1 VLQDLPGL
9 SESPE
14 KVPDR
19 LRRPD
24 RVYGLRETD
33 TFEGLL
39 EQVAKESPPRDTIR
53 QWIRTSP
60 FKDMAQPLL
69 FPFLILEAKSEKSS
83 DGFEQI
89 QCQTAF
95 PIKLLLQ
102 LQDGLQRK
110 AIQVSSPGPL
120 LWFLSCRGDTWRV
133 HGCYIRDEEVRSY
146 VRTLISWI
154 CPSRTFLSA
163 SSRH

>member
-1 VLQDLPGL
+1 MLHDLPSL
-9 SESPE
+9 SGSPE
-14 KVPDR
+14 KVPER
-19 LRRPD
+19 LRKPD
-24 RVYGLRETD
+24 RVYGLRETE

-39 EQVAKESPPRDTIR
+39 EQVAKESLTKDTVR

-60 FKDMAQPLL
+60 FKDMARPLL

-89 QCQTAF
+89 QCQTAL
-95 PIKLLLQ
+95 PIKVLLQ

-110 AIQVSSPGPL
+110 TIQISSSGPL

-146 VRTLISWI
+146 VGTLIS
-154 CPSRTFLSA
+154 
-163 SSRH
+163 